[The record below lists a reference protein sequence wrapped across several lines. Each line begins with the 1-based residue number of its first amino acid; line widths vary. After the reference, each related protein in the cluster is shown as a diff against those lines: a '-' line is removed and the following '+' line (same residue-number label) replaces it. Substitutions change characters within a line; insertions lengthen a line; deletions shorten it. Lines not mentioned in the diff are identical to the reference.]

1 MGSVHGGPDKSGHYK
16 QMDLLSLVRD
26 NQVAALVIALAL
38 YWLYQGKDAAGA
50 QWAKLLLNQVLAW
63 AKANQKHL
71 LVAAGLAAAVYYGPR
86 LGQEQPTPAPAPA
99 PLSDAPDLR
108 GVFARNSDRQQAR
121 DDARAAGALL
131 QGLADVIEYDGR
143 RLGQEKPGLASGVQV
158 EDLRLL
164 AREFALPGEPLDRR
178 YPGLGD
184 LLGGYIELK
193 VGTDGGE
200 LTPERRAAWQKAY
213 EALAAR
219 AMEASL

>member
-1 MGSVHGGPDKSGHYK
+1 
-16 QMDLLSLVRD
+16 MDLLSLVRD
-26 NQVAALVIALAL
+26 NQVAALAIALVI
-38 YWLYQGKDAAGA
+38 YWLYQGKDAAGST
-50 QWAKLLLNQVLAW
+50 WAKLLLNQVLAW

-86 LGQEQPTPAPAPA
+86 LGGPTPAPAPL
-99 PLSDAPDLR
+99 PPVSDAPDLR
-108 GVFARNSDRQQAR
+108 GVFARNQNRQQAR

-143 RLGQEKPGLASGVQV
+143 LVKPGLASGVHA

-184 LLGGYIELK
+184 LLGGYIEGK
-193 VGTDGGE
+193 VGVDGGE
-200 LTPERRAAWQKAY
+200 LTPERRAAWSRAY
-213 EALAAR
+213 QALAER
-219 AMEASL
+219 CLEAAG